1 MREGRWLGMGD
12 DGALLRFGTASRLG
26 EADWDLMLSFATFDF
41 ELFGFS
47 ILEAEAMKV
56 EAFRLLPAL
65 LRDAGV
71 IGRDF
76 GRLAGCC

>member
-1 MREGRWLGMGD
+1 MCD

-26 EADWDLMLSFATFDF
+26 ETDWDLMLSFATFDL

-56 EAFRLLPAL
+56 EALRLLPAL
-65 LRDAGV
+65 LRDEGV
-71 IGRDF
+71 MGRNF
-76 GRLAGCC
+76 VVLTGCC